1 MTKKVKLAIFDE
13 DLKCR
18 KVGSFEV
25 TDGNQIRVKS
35 GGEGHFMPKMTLGGK
50 LSFPYRSIFSPW
62 KISWNEIYMV
72 RKGASQCVDFLK
84 RPTIPKETT
93 DKEGNKI
100 TIDVP
105 NPDIDVPPPDPQ
117 LVIDTANSIM
127 IDKLGDQPKQN
138 TIKDIVVLLLLG
150 IMILLQLYASGM
162 IR

>member
-18 KVGSFEV
+18 KVGAFEV

-62 KISWNEIYMV
+62 KISWNDIYIV

-84 RPTIPKETT
+84 KPTISFKVLDKDGNEVTKE
-93 DKEGNKI
+93 
-100 TIDVP
+100 VP
-105 NPDIDVPPPDPQ
+105 NPDIDVPNPDPQ
-117 LVIDTANSIM
+117 LVKDIANKIM
-127 IDKLGDQPKQN
+127 VDKLGDQPKPN
-138 TIKDIVVLLLLG
+138 PLKDFVVFVMLGLIIV
-150 IMILLQLYASGM
+150 ILLATSGV